1 MRWSCLSRLSLRLPK
16 TPVSKRL
23 SMGVPV
29 GSWVLCGDGY
39 GPGRWLRVPQTK
51 KERQAPFLATRY
63 CTWRRRQGVSSL
75 ICPVGAPHGRDASRR
90 RGIAPMAR
98 SYGAPDLPALGGAVP
113 AGGLARGAHAAVLPA
128 FGLQWGR
135 GGGAGGAGLWE

>member
-75 ICPVGAPHGRDASRR
+75 ICPVGAP
-90 RGIAPMAR
+90 
-98 SYGAPDLPALGGAVP
+98 DLHALGGALL
-113 AGGLARGAHAAVLPA
+113 AEELARVEHAAVLPD
-128 FGLQWGR
+128 FEMHV
-135 GGGAGGAGLWE
+135 GAGGAAGRAGLGDLLAAAHQVADLPAKPRVVDRK

>member
-90 RGIAPMAR
+90 RGIAPIGR
-98 SYGAPDLPALGGAVP
+98 SYDAADLHALGSALLAAELARVEKQADLPALEMQV
-113 AGGLARGAHAAVLPA
+113 
-128 FGLQWGR
+128 
-135 GGGAGGAGLWE
+135 GAGGADGRAGLVD